1 MRRQTRETD
10 VYVEVSTGPGSTEVA
25 TGDSVFD
32 HMLRTLY
39 FHARFSGTV
48 RATWDLRHHLWEDVG
63 ITMGGQELRRFR
75 ENCARFHSTIVPMDE
90 SLVLCSV
97 DVSRAFL
104 SFDMDVRE
112 AEGFDPMLVR
122 EFMWALCRELGLT
135 LHIVGMRVGG
145 NTHHAVEASFKAL
158 GMCLAVRSGPLTGPR
173 ARRGHYDGRC

>member
-63 ITMGGQELRRFR
+63 ITMGQELRRFR

-135 LHIVGMRVGG
+135 LHIVGMRVG

-158 GMCLAVRSGPLTGPR
+158 GMCLGSALRPSDRTESTKGSL
-173 ARRGHYDGRC
+173 